1 MKRQAL
7 QFSEPLKQAI
17 LDGYKVQAR
26 RIVKPQ
32 PTQPTTIW
40 YADASDSGKWVAMGP
55 SRIGSAEL
63 RKTSSWISCPYGKS
77 GESIQLADESGTPF
91 ASAVV
96 VGVRIQRL
104 QSLSEA
110 DARAEGTLA
119 LYHSSSLLPG
129 VPLQTAFAL
138 NWCERYGTHAW
149 AANPW
154 VWVVEFRRRQDG
166 LQED

>member
-1 MKRQAL
+1 MKRQVL

-17 LDGYKVQAR
+17 LDGYKVQTR

-55 SRIGSAEL
+55 SRKGSAEL

-77 GESIQLADESGTPF
+77 GESILLADESGTPF

-110 DARAEGTLA
+110 DRPTPAPRARWR
-119 LYHSSSLLPG
+119 SII
-129 VPLQTAFAL
+129 
-138 NWCERYGTHAW
+138 
-149 AANPW
+149 
-154 VWVVEFRRRQDG
+154 RRRCCLACPCRPPSRSIG
-166 LQED
+166 ANATAPMPGRPTPGSG

>member
-1 MKRQAL
+1 
-7 QFSEPLKQAI
+7 
-17 LDGYKVQAR
+17 
-26 RIVKPQ
+26 
-32 PTQPTTIW
+32 
-40 YADASDSGKWVAMGP
+40 MGP
-55 SRIGSAEL
+55 SRKGSAEL

-77 GESIQLADESGTPF
+77 GESILLADESGTPF

-138 NWCERYGTHAW
+138 NCANATAPMLGGQPLGLSGIPPPAGR
-149 AANPW
+149 AAG
-154 VWVVEFRRRQDG
+154 RLSG
-166 LQED
+166 LPAPAVATAPRW

>member
-1 MKRQAL
+1 
-7 QFSEPLKQAI
+7 
-17 LDGYKVQAR
+17 
-26 RIVKPQ
+26 
-32 PTQPTTIW
+32 
-40 YADASDSGKWVAMGP
+40 MGP
-55 SRIGSAEL
+55 SRKGSAEL

-77 GESIQLADESGTPF
+77 GESILLADESGTPF
-91 ASAVV
+91 ASAV

-149 AANPW
+149 AANPGS
-154 VWVVEFRRRQDG
+154 VEFRRRQDG

>member
-1 MKRQAL
+1 
-7 QFSEPLKQAI
+7 
-17 LDGYKVQAR
+17 
-26 RIVKPQ
+26 
-32 PTQPTTIW
+32 
-40 YADASDSGKWVAMGP
+40 MGP
-55 SRIGSAEL
+55 SRKGSAEL

-77 GESIQLADESGTPF
+77 GESILLADESGTPF

-129 VPLQTAFAL
+129 VPCRPPSRSIGANATAPMPG
-138 NWCERYGTHAW
+138 RPTPGS
-149 AANPW
+149 
-154 VWVVEFRRRQDG
+154 G
-166 LQED
+166 

>member
-1 MKRQAL
+1 MKRQVL

-17 LDGYKVQAR
+17 LDGYKVQTR

-40 YADASDSGKWVAMGP
+40 YADASDSGKWVAMGRP
-55 SRIGSAEL
+55 AKDRPNCARPRPGSAVP
-63 RKTSSWISCPYGKS
+63 T
-77 GESIQLADESGTPF
+77 
-91 ASAVV
+91 ASP
-96 VGVRIQRL
+96 
-104 QSLSEA
+104 
-110 DARAEGTLA
+110 ARASCLPMNRHA
-119 LYHSSSLLPG
+119 LRQRGGRRRAHPAPAKPVRGRRPRRGHAGALSF
-129 VPLQTAFAL
+129 VVAAAWRALQTAFAL

>member
-17 LDGYKVQAR
+17 LDGYKVQTR

-55 SRIGSAEL
+55 SRKGSAEL

-77 GESIQLADESGTPF
+77 GESILLADESGTPF

-129 VPLQTAFAL
+129 VPCRPPSRSIGANATAPMPG
-138 NWCERYGTHAW
+138 RPTPGS
-149 AANPW
+149 
-154 VWVVEFRRRQDG
+154 G
-166 LQED
+166 

>member
-1 MKRQAL
+1 M
-7 QFSEPLKQAI
+7 
-17 LDGYKVQAR
+17 G
-26 RIVKPQ
+26 
-32 PTQPTTIW
+32 
-40 YADASDSGKWVAMGP
+40 GHGP
-55 SRIGSAEL
+55 SRKGSAEL

-77 GESIQLADESGTPF
+77 GESILLADESGTPF

-154 VWVVEFRRRQDG
+154 VCSGIPPPAGRAAGRLSG
-166 LQED
+166 LPAPAVATAPQMVTACNSPAGISGIPPHFSRFQLRVYQGEK